1 MELYRELLLPALY
14 LNVFQLLKAVAE
26 NLISPNLDIYFIE
39 LIIVSILLF
48 EMLFDQVS
56 PQQPFRR
63 KVQKLGQIRNQWQKW
78 IWMWRYLM
86 YEMIQD
92 NFVFEQKLNQVMSD
106 SRLKLFQTLWQLIL
120 LNLERINFFFSR
132 LVVQSLDLINRL
144 NKDLRLSASLLP
156 LQIESISLRNQPP
169 RLPYNSWK
177 LNLSSWLLDLIL
189 GFRLLLFFLILS
201 LLNSALIFHLL
212 RINLRVF

>member
-63 KVQKLGQIRNQWQKW
+63 KVQKLGQIRNQ
-78 IWMWRYLM
+78 
-86 YEMIQD
+86 
-92 NFVFEQKLNQVMSD
+92 
-106 SRLKLFQTLWQLIL
+106 
-120 LNLERINFFFSR
+120 
-132 LVVQSLDLINRL
+132 
-144 NKDLRLSASLLP
+144 
-156 LQIESISLRNQPP
+156 
-169 RLPYNSWK
+169 
-177 LNLSSWLLDLIL
+177 
-189 GFRLLLFFLILS
+189 
-201 LLNSALIFHLL
+201 
-212 RINLRVF
+212 